1 MAGLAG
7 SPAGIDGETFHGG
20 CKSRRSIRWFP
31 DDETA
36 MTAVHQ
42 LRLRFS
48 NAYLL
53 VGDQRAVLIDT
64 GSRGD
69 AGAIRTAC
77 AAAGVEIRDLALI
90 LHTHVHSD
98 HFGNT
103 ADLAAAAK
111 CPVSYHPN
119 DCVLAEQ
126 GHNGRLQGVGV
137 RGRILSRLLSNLPFQ
152 SWRADIEASDGLRLD
167 EFGIP
172 ATVLHTPG
180 HTAGSISVLLDNG
193 DAIVGDLLMG
203 GYAGGVL
210 LPSRPNFHYFA
221 DDLSLAMESL
231 DRVLGVSSG
240 RLFVGHGGPV
250 SHAATRRWRTFIAK
264 PGLGFSEGTPGATRA
279 G

>member
-1 MAGLAG
+1 
-7 SPAGIDGETFHGG
+7 
-20 CKSRRSIRWFP
+20 
-31 DDETA
+31 
-36 MTAVHQ
+36 MTAIH
-42 LRLRFS
+42 LIRLRFS

-53 VGDQRAVLIDT
+53 VGDHRPVLIDT

-69 AGAIRTAC
+69 ARVINAAC
-77 AAAGVEIRDLALI
+77 TAAGVELRDLALI

-152 SWRADIEASDGLRLD
+152 SCRLDLEASEGLRLD
-167 EFGIP
+167 EFGVP
-172 ATVLHTPG
+172 ATILHSPG
-180 HTAGSISVLLDNG
+180 HTPGSISVIMDSG
-193 DAIVGDLLMG
+193 DAIVGDIFMG
-203 GYAGGVL
+203 GYAGGAL

-221 DDLSLAMESL
+221 DNLSMAMESL
-231 DRVLGVSSG
+231 DRVLRVSFG

-250 SHAATRRWRTFIAK
+250 AHAAALRWRASRTYTGEPSDAAD
-264 PGLGFSEGTPGATRA
+264 SR
-279 G
+279 